1 LFFGS
6 VSSGV
11 RTVGSPPTETEDAGG
26 SVLPPSPVVPFSTS
40 SYPQPKMT
48 SGIDPT
54 DFQPLLE
61 TTLGLVVFLVSADKA
76 SVVSGEALIG

>member
-1 LFFGS
+1 
-6 VSSGV
+6 
-11 RTVGSPPTETEDAGG
+11 
-26 SVLPPSPVVPFSTS
+26 
-40 SYPQPKMT
+40 MT